1 MSATS
6 VVTTRPTPRQ
16 GRRIWLLVRKGL
28 IHLGLIGLGLIFFF
42 PFFWLVDT
50 SLKPDAELFAI
61 PPIFVPSEIVWENY
75 PRAFT
80 YVPFPRYTL
89 NTLYLAG
96 FNIVAT
102 IVSGTLVAYG
112 FSRIQWPGRDALFGL
127 MLATMMIP
135 YAVTM
140 IPTFIIFKWMGWV
153 GSFSPL
159 TWPAFT
165 GSPFFIFLLR
175 QFFLTIPQEL
185 TEAATIDGCSELDN
199 YWRIILPLAK
209 PALATVALFTFIDQ
223 WNAFLGP
230 LIYLNREDQY
240 PLGLGLYG
248 FYHAHGAEWALLMA
262 ASTMVV
268 IPVIVLFFFTQR
280 TFIEGISLTGIKG

>member
-1 MSATS
+1 MSAAE
-6 VVTTRPTPRQ
+6 VVSAHVDV
-16 GRRIWLLVRKGL
+16 GRDVRRRHVLRGVVAHAVLVA
-28 IHLGLIGLGLIFFF
+28 LGLLFFF

-50 SLKPDAELFAI
+50 SVKPDAELFAV
-61 PPIFVPSEIVWENY
+61 PPILIPSQLVLENY

-80 YVPFPRYTL
+80 YVPFLRYTL
-89 NTLYLAG
+89 NTLYLAA

-102 IVSGTLVAYG
+102 LVSGTLIAYG
-112 FSRIQWPGRDALFGL
+112 FSRIQWPGRDTLFAV
-127 MLATMMIP
+127 MLSTMMIP

-175 QFFLTIPQEL
+175 QFFMTIPQEL
-185 TEAATIDGCSELDN
+185 SEAAEIDGCSELDS

-240 PLGLGLYG
+240 PLGVGLYG
-248 FYHAHGAEWALLMA
+248 FYNAHGAEWALLMA